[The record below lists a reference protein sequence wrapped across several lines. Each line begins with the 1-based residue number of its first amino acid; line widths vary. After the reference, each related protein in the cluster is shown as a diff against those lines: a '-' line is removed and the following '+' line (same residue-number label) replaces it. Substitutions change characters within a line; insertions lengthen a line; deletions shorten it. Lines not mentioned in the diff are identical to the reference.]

1 MSRARVVFVLSMEK
15 YHYLLLQIVLEIT
28 AVLVNNNNKE
38 KNMQQ
43 VNGEKTVMKTV
54 KPKPEQVRY

>member
-1 MSRARVVFVLSMEK
+1 MNRARVVFVLSVEK

-38 KNMQQ
+38 KNTQK
-43 VNGEKTVMKTV
+43 VNGEKAVVKTV

>member
-38 KNMQQ
+38 KNTQQ

>member
-1 MSRARVVFVLSMEK
+1 MSRARVVFVLSIEK

-38 KNMQQ
+38 KNTQQ

>member
-28 AVLVNNNNKE
+28 AVLVNNNNKGKKHAE
-38 KNMQQ
+38 GKWRKDSD
-43 VNGEKTVMKTV
+43 EDCKA
-54 KPKPEQVRY
+54 